1 MLVGI
6 IIVLVTARMLGPHG
20 QGVIA
25 GATAWVGLIATMA
38 GLSLGQVSQH
48 VIQLK
53 QRRDWLP
60 NIFGTL
66 LYLLGI
72 LSFLAFLFAGILY
85 FITQGSFFGKI
96 DPLVLTVA
104 FCMLPM
110 LIWDEYSSNLLA
122 SAGRLRTYNLMQVAG
137 RTLWMVLI
145 VILVVV
151 LGLGVFGAL
160 IAQILGQLLVAL
172 ASIYFLWVAAGRVIR
187 VGRSEI
193 RHILHGS
200 LRLHI
205 NTIASFLLGQTS
217 ILVLNHY
224 FSKADVGWYYLSW
237 QMVTILSVIPQS
249 VSIVLYAKMADVG
262 PNGIWPAQKRLLLY
276 TMALMLLLITIS
288 YLIGPRILIT
298 MVGTKY
304 LPSTQYFR
312 LLLPALLGITLAQIM
327 APQWIGRGL
336 LLQTT
341 VVTAVTAIANLG
353 AQIILVPRYGI
364 IGVVW
369 STIMSYTVIAVI
381 VQLGFIF
388 WCQQRY
394 TASIHLRKDGV
405 EIK

>member
-1 MLVGI
+1 M
-6 IIVLVTARMLGPHG
+6 IIVLVTARILGPHG

-25 GATAWVGLIATMA
+25 GATAWVGLVATMA

-48 VIQLK
+48 VIQLR
-53 QRRDWLP
+53 QRREWLP
-60 NIFGTL
+60 DIFGSL
-66 LYLLGI
+66 LYLLCI

-85 FITQGSFFGKI
+85 FITQGRFFGKI
-96 DPLVLTVA
+96 DPLVLGVA

-122 SAGRLRTYNLMQVAG
+122 SAGRLRIYNVMQVAG

-145 VILVVV
+145 IILVVV

-172 ASIYFLWVAAGRVIR
+172 TSIYFLWVAAGRVIR
-187 VGRSEI
+187 VGRSDI
-193 RHILHGS
+193 NHILHGS

-205 NTIASFLLGQTS
+205 NTIASFLLAQTS

-224 FSKADVGWYYLSW
+224 FSKAEVGWYYLSW

-262 PNGIWPAQKRLLLY
+262 PDGIWPTQKRLLLY
-276 TMALMLLLITIS
+276 TMAVMLLLITLA
-288 YLIGPRILIT
+288 YLIGPRILIAV
-298 MVGTKY
+298 VGVEY
-304 LPSTQYFR
+304 LPSAHYFR
-312 LLLPALLGITLAQIM
+312 LLLPALLGVALAQIM

-336 LLQTT
+336 LLPTT
-341 VVTAVTAIANLG
+341 AVTAVTALANLV
-353 AQIILVPRYGI
+353 AHLILVPRYGI
-364 IGVVW
+364 IGAVW

-381 VQLGFIF
+381 VQLGFVW
-388 WCQQRY
+388 WCEQRY
-394 TASIHLRKDGV
+394 AASIHLRKNGI